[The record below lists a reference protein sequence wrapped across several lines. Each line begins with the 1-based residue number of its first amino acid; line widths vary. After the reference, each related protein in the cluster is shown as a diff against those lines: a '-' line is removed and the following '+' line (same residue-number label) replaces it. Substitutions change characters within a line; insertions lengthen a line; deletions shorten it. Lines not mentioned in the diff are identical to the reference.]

1 VHPTRISGKSLL
13 DGTWLASVIH
23 DLNNRSRAD
32 PAGKIIIELKIFSGS
47 VVLLQ
52 NIPGIYSSS

>member
-1 VHPTRISGKSLL
+1 MHPTRISGKSLL

-32 PAGKIIIELKIFSGS
+32 SAAKIIIELKIFSGS
-47 VVLLQ
+47 VVLL
-52 NIPGIYSSS
+52 